1 MELEIITHLYHRL
14 HTIPLRF
21 YFSCDYHRTVT
32 SSLPLPRARPNT
44 ERAGSRHGGHT
55 VGEARMRSG
64 GKARGREALP
74 VAECAGGGRGGRA
87 ARRREGEAAATSE
100 AHGGEALPVAER
112 VGGGR
117 GGCTVGRREGEVA
130 TRLSLLPSAL
140 AAGTEAAPL
149 GRGEGGAV
157 GRQMVGRVSSSPSAE
172 ATPLRRRKE
181 KRAKRLS

>member
-1 MELEIITHLYHRL
+1 
-14 HTIPLRF
+14 
-21 YFSCDYHRTVT
+21 
-32 SSLPLPRARPNT
+32 
-44 ERAGSRHGGHT
+44 
-55 VGEARMRSG
+55 MRSG
-64 GKARGREALP
+64 GKAHGREALP

-149 GRGEGGAV
+149 GREKEERSGDKWWGG
-157 GRQMVGRVSSSPSAE
+157 SP
-172 ATPLRRRKE
+172 RRRA
-181 KRAKRLS
+181 RRPRH